1 MQKIE
6 PFNFASI
13 LMETD
18 KKVLEDIFNVDLVS
32 NEDIFKKYSYE
43 EAMNIYSNWKSIKK

>member
-6 PFNFASI
+6 PFNFVSI
-13 LMETD
+13 LMEMD
-18 KKVLEDIFNVDLVS
+18 KNVLEDIFNVDLIA

>member
-1 MQKIE
+1 MKLE

-18 KKVLEDIFNVDLVS
+18 KQLLEDIFNIDLVS
-32 NEDIFKKYSYE
+32 NEDIFKKFSYE
-43 EAMNIYSNWKSIKK
+43 EALNIYSNWKSIKK